1 MRITRVASIA
11 SVSIVVWLA
20 GLAGGQAR
28 RTDRIILITLDGV
41 RTQEIFS
48 GLDVDVLRAQLKEAS
63 LEDSPVYQQF
73 QDDTPEARRRKL
85 MPFFWSTLVTSH
97 GSIGGNR
104 ALGSVVELANRQ
116 RFSYPGYAE
125 ILTGAAHDE
134 VITSNDHR
142 RYPFRS
148 VFEFIRDERQLDR
161 AQVAVFA
168 SWETFNWIAEHREG
182 ALTINAGYEPFESSD
197 PIARL
202 LSDLQTEV
210 RTPWD
215 SARHDAVTFRL
226 AMAHLAAARPHA
238 LYIALDET
246 DDWAHDGR
254 YDRVLQSLHTFD
266 GYLRTLWTWLQAQDD
281 YRDRTALV
289 VTVDH
294 GRGRSTEDW
303 SKHGAQVPGAEETW
317 VACIGPDWPR
327 RGEWSDVPPVSTSQ
341 IAATLARALGM
352 DFTADKADAGQPIDL
367 LWRQ

>member
-1 MRITRVASIA
+1 MRISRIVGIA
-11 SVSIVVWLA
+11 LVLIIVWLPRPGA
-20 GLAGGQAR
+20 GQAR
-28 RTDRIILITLDGV
+28 HTDRVVLITLDGV
-41 RTQEIFS
+41 RTQEIFG

-63 LEDSPVYQQF
+63 LEDSTVYGQF
-73 QDDTPEARRRKL
+73 WAETPAARRQKL
-85 MPFFWSTLVTSH
+85 MPFFWTTLMTSH

-104 ALGSVVELANRQ
+104 ARGSVVELANRR

-125 ILTGAAHDE
+125 ILTGAARDE
-134 VITSNDHR
+134 VITSNDNR
-142 RYPFRS
+142 RYPFPS
-148 VFEFIRDERQLDR
+148 VLEFIRDERQLDR

-182 ALTINAGYEPFESSD
+182 ALTINAGYEPFETAD
-197 PIARL
+197 PAVRL
-202 LSDLQTEV
+202 LSDVQTEA

-215 SARHDAVTFRL
+215 TARHDAVTFRL

-294 GRGRSTEDW
+294 GRGRSPADW
-303 SKHGAQVPGAEETW
+303 SKHGADVPGANEIW

-327 RGEWSDVPPVSTSQ
+327 RGEWADVPAVTGTQ
-341 IAATLARALGM
+341 IAATLARALGL
-352 DFTADKADAGQPIDL
+352 DFTADRPDAGRPIDL
-367 LWRQ
+367 LWQP